1 MRHQVQKQSSRT
13 GPFFTGFFL
22 GALVTV
28 LVFVGL
34 AGYVI
39 RNPKVVMNKAVDMG
53 LNRVVNKTIQSAP
66 QEYIGQ
72 RQDDIAST
80 AQKLAQA
87 YSQDRISPAEM
98 DGLARKIFAA
108 MGDQQITQTEI
119 DDLLQT
125 MNRLAQ

>member
-1 MRHQVQKQSSRT
+1 VRQSLQKQSSRT
-13 GPFFTGFFL
+13 GAFFIGFFL

-28 LVFVGL
+28 LVLVGL

-39 RNPKVVMNKAVDMG
+39 RHPNVVMNKAMDIG
-53 LNRVVNKTIQSAP
+53 INRVVNKTIQSAP

-72 RQDDIAST
+72 RQDDIANT

-87 YSQDRISPAEM
+87 YSQNRISPAEM
-98 DGLARKIFAA
+98 DGLARKMFAVMA
-108 MGDQQITQTEI
+108 DQQITQKEI
-119 DDLLQT
+119 DDLLKT